1 MVETVKTLSENLIL
15 VVDEENG
22 EEVPVNFS
30 SMATV
35 INRLKAAVSQVSCV
49 FY

>member
-1 MVETVKTLSENLIL
+1 MVETMKTLSENL

-22 EEVPVNFS
+22 EEVKFT

-35 INRLKAAVSQVSCV
+35 INRVNAAVSLVSYV
-49 FY
+49 F